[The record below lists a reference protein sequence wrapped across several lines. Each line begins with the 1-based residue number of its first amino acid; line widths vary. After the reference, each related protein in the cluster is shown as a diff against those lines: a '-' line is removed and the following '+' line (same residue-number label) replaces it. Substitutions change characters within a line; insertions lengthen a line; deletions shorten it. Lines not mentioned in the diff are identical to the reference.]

1 MKTAPGLSSCWNQW
15 SQQLKVFTL
24 LILTVVLIVKSWS
37 NKIEHDL
44 GSLNGV
50 GYWVDSTRKTV
61 IDHYYEQKVEHISYI
76 LKFELASVFLI
87 IK

>member
-1 MKTAPGLSSCWNQW
+1 M
-15 SQQLKVFTL
+15 
-24 LILTVVLIVKSWS
+24 LIVKSWS

-76 LKFELASVFLI
+76 LKFELASVFQLSNNCSPMFKLLKI
-87 IK
+87 